1 MAGTGRDPT
10 VSDRV
15 GPEVQ
20 PQIPRLFV
28 PGRGVAASPAGDSW
42 CLAGYPRPAVNELKP
57 EQIIALVAPIVVIQL
72 GLIVAALFDLERDE
86 RRVRGG
92 SKLVW
97 ALVIVFINVV
107 GPILYFVAGREEA

>member
-1 MAGTGRDPT
+1 MND
-10 VSDRV
+10 
-15 GPEVQ
+15 
-20 PQIPRLFV
+20 
-28 PGRGVAASPAGDSW
+28 
-42 CLAGYPRPAVNELKP
+42 LKL

-72 GLIVAALFDLERDE
+72 GLMIAALIDLERDE

-97 ALVIVFINVV
+97 ALVIVFVNVV